1 MAVVAAGALA
11 LAGCT
16 SDTGTD
22 DTETPTADS
31 AADDTAADDAADDSD
46 DDAADDTA
54 GAGDDAEQTT
64 DEGADAGAADGD
76 TAKADLGDITPN
88 NDTVSFSSGAEEY
101 NAYNGD
107 TAGTN
112 STYNSVVNN
121 QLQSGFWYWGTDGT
135 VYPNEWFGSYEKT
148 SDEPL
153 TIEYTISDDA
163 VWSDGTPITAN
174 DYLLNWASTNPDYLF
189 GDAGAGG
196 DDASATTEPAEDEG
210 EEEEAA
216 NSGEFNPVSDWS
228 SFVTEPPETEPG
240 SKTFTVTYDEPYPD
254 WEIAVS
260 GALPS
265 HVAAEQA
272 GMSGDELAQAIID
285 GDGETVNGVA
295 QFWNEGWL
303 FPNFQ
308 VEDEALVPSSGPYT
322 LEGASWQS
330 GTQLT
335 LVPNETFFGPPPA
348 TGNLMFRFAA
358 PETHVQGL
366 LNGDINV
373 IDPQATVDT
382 KSQLENAGDTIAIE
396 TGDAMTWEHLDFN
409 FGEGS
414 IFSDDEGGLA
424 AREAFALCVPRQG
437 IVDSLIKPINEN
449 AEVLN
454 AREKFNFMPEYDEL
468 VEASYD
474 GRYDEVNIEEAQAKF
489 EEAGLE
495 EGVEVRV
502 GYSAP
507 NQRRTEE
514 VAAIKAS
521 CDEVGFNIVD
531 SGDSTF
537 FQAGGPLEVGDW
549 EIALFAWAG
558 SGQIASGKGIYETDG
573 NQNYGGFSNAEV
585 DAAWETLASSVDEE
599 VHMEQ
604 LKIIEKLLWDNLYG
618 IPLFAHPSMVGY
630 DATLENVRDTAV
642 QTGVSWNAEQWVRS
656 S

>member
-22 DTETPTADS
+22 TDDTATEDTADDA
-31 AADDTAADDAADDSD
+31 AADDEADDTEDDAADD
-46 DDAADDTA
+46 
-54 GAGDDAEQTT
+54 AEETT
-64 DEGADAGAADGD
+64 DGGEEPAAADGD
-76 TAKADLGDITPN
+76 TAKADLGDVTTN
-88 NDTVSFSSGAEEY
+88 SDTVSFSSGAEEY

-112 STYNSVVNN
+112 STYNAVVNN
-121 QLQSGFWYWGTDGT
+121 QLGTGFWYWGTDGT
-135 VYPNEWFGSYEKT
+135 VYPNEFFGSYEQI

-153 TIEYTISDDA
+153 TIEYTITDDA
-163 VWSDGTPITAN
+163 VWSDGTPVTVN
-174 DYLLNWASTNPDYLF
+174 DYLLTWASTNPDYLF
-189 GDAGAGG
+189 GDEG
-196 DDASATTEPAEDEG
+196 DEAASTEDAEG
-210 EEEEAA
+210 EEGEEAA

-228 SFVTEPPETEPG
+228 NYVSEPPAGDPSG
-240 SKTFTVTYDEPYPD
+240 KTFTVTYDEPYPD

-272 GMSGDELAQAIID
+272 GMEGDELAQAILD
-285 GDGETVNGVA
+285 GDGEAVNSVA

-308 VEDEALVPSSGPYT
+308 VEDESLVPSSGPYT

-330 GTQLT
+330 GTQIT
-335 LVPNETFFGPPPA
+335 LIPNESFWGPAPA
-348 TGNLMFRFAA
+348 TGNLMYRFAA

-373 IDPQATVDT
+373 IEPQATVDT
-382 KSQLENAGDTIAIE
+382 KTQLENAGDSITTE

-424 AREAFALCVPRQG
+424 AREAFAMCVPRQG
-437 IVDSLIKPINEN
+437 IVDSLIAPLNEEAVVMN
-449 AEVLN
+449 L
-454 AREKFNFMPEYDEL
+454 REKFPFQPEYDEV
-468 VEASYD
+468 VEAAYD
-474 GRYDEVNIEEAQAKF
+474 GRYDEVDLEGAKAKF

-495 EGVEVRV
+495 EGVEVRL

-521 CDEVGFNIVD
+521 CDEVGFNITD

-549 EIALFAWAG
+549 EVALFAWAG

-585 DAAWETLASSVDEE
+585 DAAWETLASSVDPE
-599 VHMEQ
+599 VHLEQ
-604 LKIIEKLLWDNLYG
+604 IKIIEKGLWDNLYG
-618 IPLFAHPSMVGY
+618 IPLFAHPNLIGY
-630 DATLENVRDTAV
+630 DSTLENVRNTAV

>member
-16 SDTGTD
+16 SDTAD

-31 AADDTAADDAADDSD
+31 AADDTAAAAAAADDS
-46 DDAADDTA
+46 ADDTA
-54 GAGDDAEQTT
+54 AAGDDAGETTGAGDD
-64 DEGADAGAADGD
+64 EGTASGE
-76 TAKADLGDITPN
+76 TAKADLGDITTN
-88 NDTVSFSSGAEEY
+88 SDTVSFSSGAEEY

-112 STYNSVVNN
+112 STYNAVVNN
-121 QLQSGFWYWGTDGT
+121 QLSSGFWYWGTDGT

-148 SDEPL
+148 SDDPL
-153 TIEYTISDDA
+153 TVEYTISDEA
-163 VWSDGTPITAN
+163 TWSDGTPITAN
-174 DYLLNWASTNPDYLF
+174 DYLLTWASTNPDYLF
-189 GDAGAGG
+189 GAGAGG
-196 DDASATTEPAEDEG
+196 DDASATSAPAEG
-210 EEEEAA
+210 EEEAE
-216 NSGEFNPVSDWS
+216 NTGEFNPVSDWS
-228 SFVTEPPETEPG
+228 TYVTQPPEADPSG
-240 SKTFTVTYDEPYPD
+240 KTFSVTYDEPYPD

-272 GMSGDELAQAIID
+272 GLTGDELAQAILD
-285 GDGETVNGVA
+285 GDGETVNSVA

-308 VEDEALVPSSGPYT
+308 VEDESLVPSSGPYT

-335 LVPNETFFGPPPA
+335 LVPNESFWGPPPA

-382 KSQLENAGDTIAIE
+382 KQQLENAGDSIAIE

-414 IFSDDEGGLA
+414 PFADEAGGLA

-454 AREKFNFMPEYDEL
+454 LREKFNFMPDYQEV
-468 VEASYD
+468 VEAAYD

-495 EGVEVRV
+495 EGQEIRI

-531 SGDSTF
+531 AGDATF

-549 EIALFAWAG
+549 EVALFAWAG

-585 DAAWETLASSVDEE
+585 DAAWETLASSVDPE

-604 LKIIEKLLWDNLYG
+604 VKIIEKLLWDNLYG

>member
-16 SDTGTD
+16 SDTAD

-31 AADDTAADDAADDSD
+31 AADDAADDS
-46 DDAADDTA
+46 ADDTA
-54 GAGDDAEQTT
+54 AAGDDAGETTGAGDD
-64 DEGADAGAADGD
+64 EGTASGD
-76 TAKADLGDITPN
+76 TAKADLGDITTN
-88 NDTVSFSSGAEEY
+88 SDTVSFSSGAEEY

-112 STYNSVVNN
+112 STYNAVVNN
-121 QLQSGFWYWGTDGT
+121 QLSSGFWYWGTDGT

-153 TIEYTISDDA
+153 TVEYTISDEA
-163 VWSDGTPITAN
+163 TWSDGTPITAN
-174 DYLLNWASTNPDYLF
+174 DYLLTWASTNPDYLF
-189 GDAGAGG
+189 GAEAGG
-196 DDASATTEPAEDEG
+196 DDASATSAPAEG
-210 EEEEAA
+210 EEEAE
-216 NSGEFNPVSDWS
+216 NTGEFNPVSDWS
-228 SFVTEPPETEPG
+228 TYVTQPPEADPSG
-240 SKTFTVTYDEPYPD
+240 KTFTVTYDEPYPD

-272 GMSGDELAQAIID
+272 GLTGDELAQAILD

-308 VEDEALVPSSGPYT
+308 VEDESLVPSSGPYT

-335 LVPNETFFGPPPA
+335 LVPNETFWGPPPA

-382 KSQLENAGDTIAIE
+382 KQQLENAGDSIAIE
-396 TGDAMTWEHLDFN
+396 TGDAMTWEHLDYN

-414 IFSDDEGGLA
+414 PFAEDAGGLA

-454 AREKFNFMPEYDEL
+454 LREKFPFMPDYDEV
-468 VEASYD
+468 VEAAYD
-474 GRYDEVNIEEAQAKF
+474 GRYDEVNIEEAKAKF
-489 EEAGLE
+489 AEAGLE
-495 EGVEVRV
+495 EGVEIRI

-531 SGDSTF
+531 AGDSTF

-549 EIALFAWAG
+549 EVALFAWAG

-585 DAAWETLASSVDEE
+585 DAAWETLASSVDPE
-599 VHMEQ
+599 VHLEQ
-604 LKIIEKLLWDNLYG
+604 VKIIEKLLWDNLYG